1 VAIVL
6 NLQCAAGHAFE
17 GWFGSSEDCD
27 AQQARGLLSCPL
39 CASAEIRRMPS
50 APRINLRAGGQRGG
64 ADEPTPAEVQS
75 RMYADVVQFVRQLRA
90 NSEDVGQRFAE
101 EARRIHSGEAEER
114 AIRGQASAEETRELI
129 EEGVPILPLPA
140 TTDDQLH

>member
-1 VAIVL
+1 MAIVL

-39 CASAEIRRMPS
+39 CANAEIKRMPS
-50 APRINLRAGGQRGG
+50 APRINLG
-64 ADEPTPAEVQS
+64 AAVQPSAAAEPTPAEIQAQV
-75 RMYADVVQFVRQLRA
+75 MQFVRQLRA

-101 EARRIHSGEAEER
+101 EARRIHHGEADER

-129 EEGVPILPLPA
+129 DEGIPVLPLPA
-140 TTDDQLH
+140 TADDPLH